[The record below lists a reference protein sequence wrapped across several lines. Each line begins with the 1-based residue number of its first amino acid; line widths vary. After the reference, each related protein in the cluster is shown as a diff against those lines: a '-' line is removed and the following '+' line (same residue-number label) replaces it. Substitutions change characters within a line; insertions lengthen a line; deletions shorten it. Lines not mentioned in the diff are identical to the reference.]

1 MEDAAASMEDVKTGY
16 GRYLARKIAFIA
28 ISIFAVIVIAGVS
41 CTLGDREIGF
51 LRVYEIIWEHI
62 CGASYAPGTS
72 EWWDDYTV
80 VDLRIPR
87 IITAV
92 IAGTALSVC
101 GVAMQSI
108 MQNPLADSYTTGIS
122 SGACFGAVAALVMGF
137 TFSGILNQ
145 YGIVTNAFLCGLV
158 PAFAMVGISQFMRAS
173 PAVLILA
180 GTAVSYMFSALTTLM
195 MITAD
200 EDDLQGAYIWQIGS
214 FESAVWANVPVM
226 LAVTVVGSV
235 FLIMT
240 SNKLNVLTLGDD
252 SARSLGMDASRY
264 RLVCLVV
271 LSLVVGGIISFT
283 GIIAFVGLV
292 APHAVRM
299 VIGSDNRFLVP
310 ASMAFGAA
318 IVLLADLVGR
328 TLTPM
333 GELPVGLIMSFIG
346 GPLFLML
353 ILRQK
358 KGYGEVYRWRRCPM
372 RRSDPDT
379 PRGTAGRSCS
389 RRCA

>member
-1 MEDAAASMEDVKTGY
+1 MIGLYIQLMDDSISSVEDVKSGY
-16 GRYLARKIAFIA
+16 SRYLSRKISFIA
-28 ISIFAVIVIAGVS
+28 ICIFAVIVIAGVS

-51 LRVYEIIWEHI
+51 LRVYEIVWEHI
-62 CGASYAPGTS
+62 CGASYTPGSS

-80 VDLRIPR
+80 VNLRIPR
-87 IITAV
+87 IVTAV

-158 PAFAMVGISQFMRAS
+158 PAFAMIGISQFIRAS

-214 FESAVWANVPVM
+214 FESAVWSNIPVM
-226 LAVTVVGSV
+226 LAVTVVGGV
-235 FLIMT
+235 FLILT

-252 SARSLGMDASRY
+252 SARSLGLDASKY

-358 KGYGEVYRWRRCPM
+358 KGYGEVYRWRRFPM
-372 RRSDPDT
+372 RTSDPST
-379 PRGTAGRSCS
+379 PR
-389 RRCA
+389 

>member
-1 MEDAAASMEDVKTGY
+1 
-16 GRYLARKIAFIA
+16 
-28 ISIFAVIVIAGVS
+28 
-41 CTLGDREIGF
+41 
-51 LRVYEIIWEHI
+51 
-62 CGASYAPGTS
+62 
-72 EWWDDYTV
+72 
-80 VDLRIPR
+80 
-87 IITAV
+87 
-92 IAGTALSVC
+92 
-101 GVAMQSI
+101 MQSI

-214 FESAVWANVPVM
+214 FESAVWANIPVM
-226 LAVTVVGSV
+226 LAVTVVGSA
-235 FLIMT
+235 FLIKT
-240 SNKLNVLTLGDD
+240 SNMLNVLTLGDD

-292 APHAVRM
+292 APHAARM

-318 IVLLADLVGR
+318 MVLLADLVGR

-358 KGYGEVYRWRRCPM
+358 KGYGEVYRWRPCPLT
-372 RRSDPDT
+372 RLGPDT